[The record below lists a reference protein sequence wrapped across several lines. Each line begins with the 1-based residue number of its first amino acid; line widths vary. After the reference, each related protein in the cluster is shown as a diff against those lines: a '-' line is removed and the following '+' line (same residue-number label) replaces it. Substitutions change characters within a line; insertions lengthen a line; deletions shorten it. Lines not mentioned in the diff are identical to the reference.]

1 MTAPDELLDGATIP
15 WDFISGDDKT
25 IKRPVPTSR
34 EYAVDQSER
43 RRLIAAGRWRR
54 G

>member
-25 IKRPVPTSR
+25 IARPVPTPPR
-34 EYAVDQSER
+34 TDEQERR
-43 RRLIAAGRWRR
+43 RRLIAAGTWRR
-54 G
+54 E

>member
-15 WDFISGDDKT
+15 WDFISGDDKPT
-25 IKRPVPTSR
+25 KRPMPAPRRTDEQER
-34 EYAVDQSER
+34 R